1 MGKILHVT
9 YGWGGDPG
17 MSATPKGM
25 AKIIKGMMNYENKM
39 RKVFRMKPN
48 TDYSKHIKR
57 LR

>member
-9 YGWGGDPG
+9 YGWGGEKG
-17 MSATPKGM
+17 MSATPKRM
-25 AKIIKGMMNYENKM
+25 AKIISGMKKEENKL
-39 RKVFRMKPN
+39 RTFFGMKPN

>member
-9 YGWGGDPG
+9 YGWGGEKG
-17 MSATPKGM
+17 MSATPKRM
-25 AKIIKGMMNYENKM
+25 AKIIKGMMEDENKT
-39 RKVFRMKPN
+39 RKVFGMKPN